1 MDNLIKVATQSV
13 ELASDYLLNYWQDKN
28 EEIVSY
34 NGKDI
39 KLRQD
44 FESEKI
50 IINHLKKNSEYPIL
64 SEEDDSTTFEEIKN
78 EKLYWIVDPIDGT
91 FNFQRSIPLCCIS
104 VALWSDCG
112 PIIGVI
118 NDFISGNKYQ
128 GIVDKYCVNNGK
140 KNHLSSINTIH
151 NAVICSGLPTNRNF
165 SKNSLSRF
173 VSYFKEFKKVRFI
186 GSAALSLAWLSSGLV
201 DVYAEEDIFFWD
213 VAAGLALVK
222 ASGGNFFLK
231 PSKKNPNSVN
241 VIAVNDKISINI
253 VRELFGFI

>member
-1 MDNLIKVATQSV
+1 MGRLIKIATQSV
-13 ELASDYLLNYWQDKN
+13 ELAGDYLLNQWQDKN
-28 EEIVSY
+28 AEVVFSD
-34 NGKDI
+34 GKDI
-39 KLRQD
+39 KLLQD
-44 FESEKI
+44 YESQHI

-64 SEEDDSTTFEEIKN
+64 CEEGDSTTYDEIKN

-112 PIIGVI
+112 PVVGVI
-118 NDFISGNKYQ
+118 NDFISSNQYQ
-128 GIVDKYCVNNGK
+128 GIVGKFCVNNGN
-140 KNHLSSINTIH
+140 KNTLSLTNTIH
-151 NAVICSGLPTNRNF
+151 DAVICSGLPTNRNF

-173 VSYFKEFKKVRFI
+173 VTSFKEFKKVRFI

-201 DVYAEEDIFFWD
+201 DVYAEEDIYFWD

-222 ASGGNFFLK
+222 ASGGNFYLK

-241 VIAVNDKISINI
+241 VIAVNDKININI